1 MAQIQIQYDDKL
13 VRQFSWA
20 TMIWGA
26 VGMLVGVLIA
36 LQMAYWPANL
46 SPELSFGRLRPL
58 HTNAVIFAFVGNLIF
73 AGLYYSTQR
82 LLKTRMASDLL
93 GRIHFWGWQLI
104 IVLAAITLP
113 LGLTQSKEYAELEWP
128 IDLLVVLVW
137 VVFAVNFFWTLKIR
151 REKHIYVAIWFYIAS
166 IITVAVLYIVNN
178 LSMPVSW
185 MHSYSVYPGVQ
196 DALVQWWYGH
206 NAVAFFL
213 TTPIL
218 GLMYYFV
225 PKAVN
230 RPIYSYRLSIVH
242 FWALV
247 FMYIWAGPHHLLYSS
262 LPDWAQSLGVV
273 FSVALWAPSWG
284 GMINGLL
291 TLRGAW
297 HKLRT
302 DPVVKFLVASITF
315 YGMSTFEGPM
325 LSVKSINGLV
335 HSTDWIIGHVHG
347 GALGWNGFMGAA
359 VMYWMIPRLYNRKL
373 YSVKLA
379 NFHFWV
385 GLFGI
390 LLYVAAMYA
399 SGLTQGLM
407 WRALNAEGGLLY
419 PNFLEAIE
427 KSQIMYWMRLVGG
440 LLYLGTFI
448 LMIFNLWKTSQG
460 AKVLDQEVSVED
472 LVLEK
477 DQVSWKDLVLSPTFG
492 IILAGLVAM
501 MFLGTSNLMH
511 FVIFSALF
519 IVVIFFSMFYFGT
532 GKATI
537 HQESWHHWL
546 EGKTLL
552 FTVLTF
558 VAILIG
564 GAAQIIPA
572 IVIERAVPMKG
583 QASPYTALEL
593 AGRDV
598 YIREG
603 CNNCHTQMVRSLL
616 SETIRYG
623 KASESWEFA
632 YDHPHLWGSKR
643 TGPDLAR
650 VGGKYPDLWHY
661 KHMINPRSTSF
672 GSLMPDY
679 AFLENKSL
687 EFQGLSDKLQS
698 MKHLGVPY
706 SDQEIELA
714 SDHAKTQAQ
723 QIVDRLAV
731 DGIETNSNSELLAM
745 IAYLQKLGMDARSE
759 NGQTP

>member
-1 MAQIQIQYDDKL
+1 
-13 VRQFSWA
+13 
-20 TMIWGA
+20 
-26 VGMLVGVLIA
+26 
-36 LQMAYWPANL
+36 
-46 SPELSFGRLRPL
+46 
-58 HTNAVIFAFVGNLIF
+58 
-73 AGLYYSTQR
+73 
-82 LLKTRMASDLL
+82 
-93 GRIHFWGWQLI
+93 
-104 IVLAAITLP
+104 
-113 LGLTQSKEYAELEWP
+113 
-128 IDLLVVLVW
+128 
-137 VVFAVNFFWTLKIR
+137 
-151 REKHIYVAIWFYIAS
+151 
-166 IITVAVLYIVNN
+166 
-178 LSMPVSW
+178 
-185 MHSYSVYPGVQ
+185 
-196 DALVQWWYGH
+196 
-206 NAVAFFL
+206 
-213 TTPIL
+213 
-218 GLMYYFV
+218 
-225 PKAVN
+225 
-230 RPIYSYRLSIVH
+230 
-242 FWALV
+242 
-247 FMYIWAGPHHLLYSS
+247 
-262 LPDWAQSLGVV
+262 
-273 FSVALWAPSWG
+273 
-284 GMINGLL
+284 
-291 TLRGAW
+291 
-297 HKLRT
+297 
-302 DPVVKFLVASITF
+302 
-315 YGMSTFEGPM
+315 
-325 LSVKSINGLV
+325 
-335 HSTDWIIGHVHG
+335 
-347 GALGWNGFMGAA
+347 
-359 VMYWMIPRLYNRKL
+359 
-373 YSVKLA
+373 
-379 NFHFWV
+379 
-385 GLFGI
+385 
-390 LLYVAAMYA
+390 
-399 SGLTQGLM
+399 
-407 WRALNAEGGLLY
+407 
-419 PNFLEAIE
+419 
-427 KSQIMYWMRLVGG
+427 
-440 LLYLGTFI
+440 
-448 LMIFNLWKTSQG
+448 
-460 AKVLDQEVSVED
+460 
-472 LVLEK
+472 LEK